1 MGTDLQN
8 EERNLAG
15 GVMKEQNMVCTV
27 QFLWLVA
34 ASLPLRRPNYCN
46 WLLGFSQTAQ
56 FRYISLACR
65 SVKILELKLFWLPFK
80 VVEISWTIN
89 GHLLYSVQASC
100 RMVFGP
106 ATLNFLVMLGFSL
119 WVRVSGEICQY
130 LFINLDLCFVRPF
143 KAPNLHKPTSRN
155 YSSSLQLT
163 C

>member
-34 ASLPLRRPNYCN
+34 ANLPLRRPNYCN
-46 WLLGFSQTAQ
+46 WLLGLSQTAQ

-65 SVKILELKLFWLPFK
+65 SVRILELKLFWLPFK

-100 RMVFGP
+100 RMV
-106 ATLNFLVMLGFSL
+106 L
-119 WVRVSGEICQY
+119 
-130 LFINLDLCFVRPF
+130 VRPLWISLSCWVSAF
-143 KAPNLHKPTSRN
+143 ESGYQEKFVNIF
-155 YSSSLQLT
+155 SSTWTYVSSDPLKLPIYINQPQGIT
-163 C
+163 HRPFN